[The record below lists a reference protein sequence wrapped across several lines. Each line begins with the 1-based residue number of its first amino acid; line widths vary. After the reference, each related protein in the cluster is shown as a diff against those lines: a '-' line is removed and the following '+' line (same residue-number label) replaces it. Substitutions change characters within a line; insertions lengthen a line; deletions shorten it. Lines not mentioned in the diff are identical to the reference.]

1 MMDLGLSL
9 PLCVLWNSIFYL
21 VLNSFKIVTHMA
33 AGIENEFF
41 FPFTIEEKE
50 ADPGKVPGGLQV
62 FVSLVFQMLLI
73 FYQCSYHSDHHK
85 GMKCYLEM
93 QSE

>member
-21 VLNSFKIVTHMA
+21 VLNSFEIVTHMA

-41 FPFTIEEKE
+41 FPFTIEEKR
-50 ADPGKVPGGLQV
+50 
-62 FVSLVFQMLLI
+62 S
-73 FYQCSYHSDHHK
+73 
-85 GMKCYLEM
+85 
-93 QSE
+93 